1 MSQKE
6 HEVKGRHSL
15 EVGMSQRKSL
25 GCARQCKAMEGSAR
39 RKEKKEALRL

>member
-25 GCARQCKAMEGSAR
+25 GCARQCKAMQGSAR